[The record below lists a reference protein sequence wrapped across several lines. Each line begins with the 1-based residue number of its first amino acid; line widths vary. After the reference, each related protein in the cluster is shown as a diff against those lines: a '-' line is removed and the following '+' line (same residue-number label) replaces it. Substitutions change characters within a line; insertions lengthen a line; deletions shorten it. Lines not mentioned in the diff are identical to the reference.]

1 MLQLRFRKRLLND
14 FSLDVSRNSVYLLKY
29 PCSDGKTCSPYET
42 TLPIGA
48 YLLEAWGAQG
58 GNTNKGG
65 VGGKGGY
72 SRGILTLKK
81 ETKVFIHIGGQPENT
96 QGQGSEVTIYGGYNG
111 GGSAA
116 ETSSCNGGGGGTD
129 FRLNENTLYHR
140 VLVAGGGGGSP
151 ASSSYSNYFAGA
163 GGGLEGQAS
172 GWGPTTNGGKQYQGG
187 TGGYVGS
194 SGTQG
199 SFGIGGNHG
208 YESAGGGGGWYGGS
222 GSSNNGANIGAAGGS
237 GYVFSSSS
245 YKSSDFKLTS
255 EYYLVN
261 ETTIQGTL
269 PFLSPDGLQET
280 GHTGHGA
287 AKITIIHAKSLRRNF
302 CTKKCSPHHPISIA
316 FFMILVS

>member
-1 MLQLRFRKRLLND
+1 MLQLRFRKKLLND
-14 FSLDVSRNSVYLLKY
+14 FSLNVSRNSTYLLKY

-42 TLPIGA
+42 TLPIGT

-58 GNTNKGG
+58 GNTNQGG

-151 ASSSYSNYFAGA
+151 SSTAVTILAKTQEQQEVLDTFLVAHHINRVISN
-163 GGGLEGQAS
+163 
-172 GWGPTTNGGKQYQGG
+172 
-187 TGGYVGS
+187 
-194 SGTQG
+194 
-199 SFGIGGNHG
+199 
-208 YESAGGGGGWYGGS
+208 
-222 GSSNNGANIGAAGGS
+222 
-237 GYVFSSSS
+237 
-245 YKSSDFKLTS
+245 
-255 EYYLVN
+255 
-261 ETTIQGTL
+261 
-269 PFLSPDGLQET
+269 LQVS
-280 GHTGHGA
+280 
-287 AKITIIHAKSLRRNF
+287 IIL
-302 CTKKCSPHHPISIA
+302 
-316 FFMILVS
+316 